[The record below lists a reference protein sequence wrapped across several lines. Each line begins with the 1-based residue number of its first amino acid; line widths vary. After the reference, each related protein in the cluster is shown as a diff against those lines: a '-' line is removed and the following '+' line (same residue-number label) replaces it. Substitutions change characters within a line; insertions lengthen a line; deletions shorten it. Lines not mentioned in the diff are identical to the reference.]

1 MQRRIAK
8 SGQDMGS
15 RIKHWQ
21 HGLGTLRSTPDWWLG
36 KGLGRLPA
44 NYSASVKSESFSG
57 DVSLHAENAD
67 SGGFNHFVTLRTPPN
82 LNNLPGLYA
91 LTQRVELLRDSEELL
106 SMNVRVRAPI
116 ELTVQLCQRHLL
128 YDRYCHSATVRVE
141 PSEGDWQSLEV
152 QLRGPPLVSNLR
164 IPSGLLTFAISMDTP
179 GGEVDID
186 SLQLTGSMG
195 QELLSNGDFSH
206 QLAQW
211 LPAAQFYFVPWHIDN
226 LFLELLIERG
236 WVGVIALG
244 TLVAW
249 ALGCSVWPRKST
261 NTTSPYLAAGLV
273 GALVVGLVSSFLD
286 VPRVA
291 LLFYLL
297 PMMLIGCK
305 NRTIKRI

>member
-1 MQRRIAK
+1 
-8 SGQDMGS
+8 
-15 RIKHWQ
+15 
-21 HGLGTLRSTPDWWLG
+21 
-36 KGLGRLPA
+36 
-44 NYSASVKSESFSG
+44 
-57 DVSLHAENAD
+57 
-67 SGGFNHFVTLRTPPN
+67 
-82 LNNLPGLYA
+82 
-91 LTQRVELLRDSEELL
+91 
-106 SMNVRVRAPI
+106 
-116 ELTVQLCQRHLL
+116 
-128 YDRYCHSATVRVE
+128 VE